1 MKCTFIYFIA
11 VLFTAHTYSQ
21 QPGTILAKKPSPKAG
36 VENLYEYQPA
46 AGFAVPEKAMASVL
60 YFNKTYLQ
68 KNIPITKAGSKYEF
82 AFKAPDSTDV
92 LVIAIFDKDN
102 NVIDNNKEAGYT
114 SYLHDAKGKQFAT
127 AKVKQAVLLSGF
139 AAYFHKVKVPPATLV
154 AMYEAGY
161 KENPALKDDD
171 FYSGYLAL
179 LYQEKKEE
187 VKPQLIGY
195 AKQMLAT
202 TGDEGKWL
210 KANQVYAILKMPED
224 QQKTKDKIL
233 AAYPQGKL
241 AMQEFWSKF
250 NKEKDKTEASILAA
264 MNQYQQSFKDS
275 SAKTRDNFYLQLVS
289 LFSKNKDWNNV
300 LKYGALVDN
309 KLWLAS
315 SYNNTAWDLSGG
327 GLEGEAKEIGFAKVM
342 SKLSLDYVDAK
353 RKELAGVGNSDELK
367 GQYNMYSDTYALIL
381 YKLKN
386 YDSAFYYQDAI
397 FKAGHFMGTDGLERY
412 AVFAEK
418 AKGAS
423 FSKDFIEPQLLN
435 GVNSPVMVKHLKAL
449 YQQLNLPEEGFLK
462 IKEKVTAV
470 TKQKLTEKVVARFGG
485 TKGAELN
492 LKDLQGNMVSL
503 ASLKG
508 KIVILDFWATWC
520 GPCKASFP
528 HMQELVNK
536 YKADPDVVFLFID
549 TWERIEPKAMQ
560 ENAAKFIKD
569 NNYSF
574 KVLLDEK
581 DKVVGDYKVE
591 GIPAKFILDKKG
603 DIVFM
608 GEGGS
613 DLSLII
619 DAAKEL

>member
-1 MKCTFIYFIA
+1 MKFTLIYSIA
-11 VLFTAHTYSQ
+11 VLFTAHTYAQ
-21 QPGTILAKKPSPKAG
+21 QNGTISSKKPSPKAG
-36 VENLYEYQPA
+36 VENLYWYQPA

-60 YFNKTYLQ
+60 YFNKEYLQ
-68 KNIPITKAGSKYEF
+68 KNIPLTKAGGKYEF

-102 NVIDNNKEAGYT
+102 VVIDNNKEAGYT
-114 SYLHDAKGKQFAT
+114 TYLHDAKGKQFAT

-139 AAYFHKVKVPPATLV
+139 AAYFHKVKVPPAALL

-161 KENPALKDDD
+161 KEYPALKDDN

-210 KANQVYAILKMPED
+210 KANQVYAILKMTED

-241 AMQEFWSKF
+241 AMQDFWSKF
-250 NKEKDKTEASILAA
+250 NKEQNKTEASILAA
-264 MNQYQQSFKDS
+264 MNQYQQRFKDS
-275 SAKTRDNFYLQLVS
+275 SAKTRDNFYLQLVG
-289 LFSKNKDWNNV
+289 LFSKNKDWDNV
-300 LKYGALVDN
+300 LKYGALVND

-315 SYNNTAWDLSGG
+315 SYNNTAWGLSGE
-327 GLEGEAKEIGFAKVM
+327 GLEGEAKDLGFAKII
-342 SKLSLDYVDAK
+342 SKLSLDYVAK
-353 RKELAGVGNSDELK
+353 IIELAGKGNSDNLIN
-367 GQYNMYSDTYALIL
+367 QYGTYSDTYALIL

-386 YDSAFYYQDAI
+386 FDSAFYYQHTI
-397 FKAGHFMGTDGLERY
+397 FKAGHHMGTDGLERY

-423 FSKDFIEPQLLN
+423 FAKDFIEPQLLS
-435 GVNSPVMVKHLKAL
+435 GVNSPVMVKQLEAI
-449 YQQLNLPEEGFLK
+449 YQQLKLPENEFLRV
-462 IKEKVTAV
+462 KEKVTAV
-470 TKQKLTEKVVARFGG
+470 AKQKLAEKIVARFGS

-508 KIVILDFWATWC
+508 KIVVLDFWATWC

-536 YKADPDVVFLFID
+536 YKSDPDVVFLFID
-549 TWERIEPKAMQ
+549 TWERMEPKIML

-574 KVLLDEK
+574 QVLLDDK
-581 DKVVGDYKVE
+581 DKVVSDYKVE

-613 DLSLII
+613 DLSLMIE
-619 DAAKEL
+619 AAKEL